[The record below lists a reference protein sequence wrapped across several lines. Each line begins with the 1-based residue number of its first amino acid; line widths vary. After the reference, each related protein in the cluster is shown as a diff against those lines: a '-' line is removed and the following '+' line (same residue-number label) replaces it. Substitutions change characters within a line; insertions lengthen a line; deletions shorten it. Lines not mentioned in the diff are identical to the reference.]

1 MIGWLDIV
9 LAVIII
15 AAVVIGLI
23 KGLLRELIG
32 LAAVVGG
39 FILAAYHY
47 QKAADLLGGLVR
59 GPLAARFLGFLL
71 IFVLVVLAGAL
82 VTFLVSKLMKGTLRV
97 LDHLMGG
104 VFGCLEGILIGGV
117 LFFALLVFP
126 VDRTAVSE
134 SRLAPY
140 CYGLT
145 KAAAALIPAELKN
158 AARSAYQRIFKTEK
172 SHGQEI

>member
-1 MIGWLDIV
+1 M
-9 LAVIII
+9 
-15 AAVVIGLI
+15 
-23 KGLLRELIG
+23 
-32 LAAVVGG
+32 
-39 FILAAYHY
+39 AAYHY

-117 LFFALLVFP
+117 LVFALLVFP